1 MQIYKFNRW
10 LNETIDPSEAMD
22 DKSSIQTIID
32 GKRNVAF
39 ITTFNS
45 SISASINSNKL
56 RTLQIHEIDE
66 VGPMK
71 KKWIIY
77 KPEAEE
83 DARKLLKI
91 TNDND
96 GYLRGTPEEQ
106 REIGRILNYDP
117 EKVEAF
123 IKKEEY

>member
-66 VGPMK
+66 VDPMK